1 NVNAKEPLRGTTAL
15 MWAAEQKHPE
25 AVKALLAAGAD
36 PSAKSGGA
44 GVPRNYMAG
53 RVNTRVVDEARE
65 RRLRAQAA
73 GRTYDEQF
81 EFERQNG
88 VPMLG
93 TRCLAQAR
101 RSERA

>member
-1 NVNAKEPLRGTTAL
+1 
-15 MWAAEQKHPE
+15 
-25 AVKALLAAGAD
+25 
-36 PSAKSGGA
+36 
-44 GVPRNYMAG
+44 MAG

-93 TRCLAQAR
+93 QRGLGQALGPDGQPLPAAPAAAAGGNNQGGAAAGAGQGGGQGGGAGR
-101 RSERA
+101 QGGGRSNA